1 MEQFNQNGSNDID
14 NYESNE
20 QNQTNPNNDN
30 GLHDQGESV
39 AVNNSVNNSANNSAN
54 NSNGNDRYQQNQ
66 PSQNQQYQQNQ
77 YQQSQYAHNQ
87 NWYGQYPNQY
97 QNSQYQ
103 NSQYYNNQEYVNNQ
117 YNQNAN
123 NFSAQYPDNYTVNSN
138 GTGSYSSDYVKQSA
152 PYNAMN
158 AGSSNVVHDNTQKK
172 KQLQKW
178 QESLNAFIML
188 GIVCVVVIV
197 GFTMFKGPREFIGGV
212 VNNVSQLI
220 GKHDKNQNNKPIG
233 DYSILSRKDLEG
245 KGLGLR
251 PYDPKTDEDELDK
264 NGFERDLSMPAD
276 YEKIPS
282 VIESE
287 EEAGKQLGP
296 ILKNRAINNEDEEQK
311 FARLYEFYC
320 EKMPEITSQEDS
332 KIYDDIFTHY
342 KYSTKGQAD
351 YFGDLLQR
359 WGEEHNSACVADG
372 NGVYKVSP
380 FSIWKPVLLL
390 YSGQNRNEPTYADKN
405 GNAVDYYSSAHRDS
419 LMSVARYM
427 IYNQGFRNVTVT
439 PGGVSGYT
447 GATSPDGDYLPL
459 TQVVL
464 PSKDNPNKFDLFIDT
479 LKSPEGEDKNKE
491 YNVMVDP
498 YTAIRHTVLLRDT
511 NKHILPFRVV
521 IHDIDRPLSNIP
533 DKKTGKIELLEVI
546 RKFGIKTVY

>member
-1 MEQFNQNGSNDID
+1 MYRFREKVEMEQFNQHDSNDID

-30 GLHDQGESV
+30 GLHNQGESFV
-39 AVNNSVNNSANNSAN
+39 VNNSVN

-77 YQQSQYAHNQ
+77 YQQSQYAQNQ
-87 NWYGQYPNQY
+87 NWYGQYPN
-97 QNSQYQ
+97 QYQ

-117 YNQNAN
+117 YNQNVN
-123 NFSAQYPDNYTVNSN
+123 NFSAQYPDNYAVNSN

-158 AGSSNVVHDNTQKK
+158 ADSSNVVHDNTQKK

-197 GFTMFKGPREFIGGV
+197 VFTMFKGPREFIGGV
-212 VNNVSQLI
+212 VNNISQLI

-233 DYSILSRKDLEG
+233 DYSTWSRKDLEG

-251 PYDPKTDEDELDK
+251 PYNPKTEKDELDK
-264 NGFERDLSMPAD
+264 NGFERDLSMLAD

-296 ILKNRAINNEDEEQK
+296 ILKNRAINNEDDEQK

-380 FSIWKPVLLL
+380 FSIWKPTVVPYQYYDGTSGPL
-390 YSGQNRNEPTYADKN
+390 YVGKD
-405 GNAVDYYSSAHRDS
+405 GNMVDRRSSAHRDS

-439 PGGVSGYT
+439 PGGVSGHT
-447 GATSPDGDYLPL
+447 GATSPDGEYLPL

-479 LKSPEGEDKNKE
+479 LKYPEGEDKNKE

-511 NKHILPFRVV
+511 NKRILPFRVV

>member
-1 MEQFNQNGSNDID
+1 MEQFNQHDSNDQS
-14 NYESNE
+14 NYNLSN
-20 QNQTNPNNDN
+20 QNQSISHNDN
-30 GLHDQGESV
+30 GLSNQGKSS
-39 AVNNSVNNSANNSAN
+39 AVNNSANNNVNSSNAN
-54 NSNGNDRYQQNQ
+54 DQCQQNQ
-66 PSQNQQYQQNQ
+66 PLQNQQYQQNQ
-77 YQQSQYAHNQ
+77 YQQSQYAQNQ
-87 NWYGQYPNQY
+87 NWYGQYPN
-97 QNSQYQ
+97 QYQ

-117 YNQNAN
+117 YDQNAN
-123 NFSAQYPDNYTVNSN
+123 NFSAQYPDNYTANSN
-138 GTGSYSSDYVKQSA
+138 GTGSYSSYYVNQSA

-158 AGSSNVVHDNTQKK
+158 ADSSNVVHDNTQKK

-188 GIVCVVVIV
+188 AIVCVVVIV
-197 GFTMFKGPREFIGGV
+197 VFTMFKGPREFVGGV

-220 GKHDKNQNNKPIG
+220 GKHDKNQNNKSIG
-233 DYSILSRKDLEG
+233 DYSIWSRKDLEG

-251 PYDPKTDEDELDK
+251 PYNPKTEKDELDK

-296 ILKNRAINNEDEEQK
+296 ILKNRAINNEDDEQK

-464 PSKDNPNKFDLFIDT
+464 PSKNNPNKFDLFIDI

-498 YTAIRHTVLLRDT
+498 YTAISHTVLLRDT